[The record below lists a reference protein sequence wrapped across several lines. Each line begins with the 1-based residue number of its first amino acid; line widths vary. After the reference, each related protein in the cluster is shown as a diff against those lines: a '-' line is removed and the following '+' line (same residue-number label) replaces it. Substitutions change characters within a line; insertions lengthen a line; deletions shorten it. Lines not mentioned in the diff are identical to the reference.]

1 MASPGRDMLEQSFL
15 TAIFSKDSS
24 SFEYMSV
31 AGYNKVLRLLTVVGY
46 WKSAVQLLDTVDSR
60 KSSCQPDKK
69 NSRMLLHSV
78 QLVKQKNIDLFETR
92 EAITCT
98 ESA

>member
-1 MASPGRDMLEQSFL
+1 MAPPGRDLLEQPFL
-15 TAIFSKDSS
+15 MATFERLIF
-24 SFEYMSV
+24 
-31 AGYNKVLRLLTVVGY
+31 NTVLRLLNVVGY
-46 WKSAVQLLDTVDSR
+46 WKSAVQLLDPFDSR

-69 NSRMLLHSV
+69 NPARIILHSV

-98 ESA
+98 ERANTCA